1 MRNVA
6 LPGLLV
12 LALSV
17 GTANAQVRRQV
28 ETAQVDYEDVGIIE
42 NEFILSGFVGSNFGR
57 SADDAS
63 VNFGATFDYLRNGV
77 FGVEFMAGF
86 APDFDTDIPFEG
98 FNTRLYT
105 VMGNLIAAAPLGT
118 EGSVRPFISGGVGAL
133 RLDLDLDD
141 DFDFDEEGAEDTK
154 FAGNIGV
161 GLMAFSNRWGFRA
174 DVRYISAFEDPDP
187 GDDPLGLGRMSFW
200 RGNVGVSFRW

>member
-6 LPGLLV
+6 LLGLLV
-12 LALSV
+12 LALAV
-17 GTANAQVRRQV
+17 GNANAQVIVTDEV
-28 ETAQVDYEDVGIIE
+28 EVTQYEGVGIIE
-42 NEFILSGFVGSNFGR
+42 HEFILSGFVGSNFGR
-57 SADDAS
+57 SADDPS
-63 VNFGATFDYLRNGV
+63 VNFGGTFDYLRNGV

-98 FNTRLYT
+98 LNTRLYN

-118 EGSVRPFISGGVGAL
+118 EGSVRPFVSGGVGAL

-174 DVRYISAFEDPDP
+174 DVRYFSAFDEPDPD
-187 GDDPLGLGRMSFW
+187 DDPLGLSRMSFW
-200 RGNVGVSFRW
+200 RGNVGLSFRW